1 MNRIAASVSLVL
13 LGTGTLCAQAHYEKF
28 FTGGTLRVDLYHAG
42 TKGEESFTLDRAL
55 REGAWPGHRV
65 NLVDTLNLG
74 EYLLTVADR
83 ATNVL
88 LYSRGFSS
96 VFNEWQTT
104 DEALAGVHRTFSE
117 SVRFPFPRRAVR
129 LALCRRDRRMEFH
142 EVFSTVIDPAD
153 PAQVMK
159 ENPVPRF
166 AVAPVIENGPSAVRV
181 DIVVMGDGYAAA
193 DMEKFRGDVRRFVE
207 TMFRT
212 HPFRERKSDFNVWR
226 IDVVSEES
234 GIDIPGRNVWKRN
247 ALGTRYDTF
256 GSARYVLTEENRTI
270 RDIAAA
276 APYDFLCILVNDS
289 RYGGGGIYNLYA
301 TTYTNESVAGQE
313 WQMDYVFVHEF
324 GHSFAGLADE
334 YYTSSTGY
342 NDFYI
347 PGVEPWE
354 PNVTAQAGADR
365 VKWKSM
371 LTAGTPVPTP
381 WEKQAYD
388 SVEAI
393 RGKLDRLAPDYYR
406 KREPL
411 QKSAMEILKRSRYAG
426 SVGVFEGAG
435 YASKGLYRPSVDCRM
450 FSLSLADFDPVCSAA
465 IERMIDFYAD
475 PGEK

>member
-1 MNRIAASVSLVL
+1 MKRLIAVVCFLVL
-13 LGTGTLCAQAHYEKF
+13 RAGPASAQPDFGRF
-28 FTGGTLRVDLYHAG
+28 FTGGTLRVDLYHTG
-42 TKGEESFTLDRAL
+42 TKGEERFTLERAL
-55 REGAWPGHRV
+55 QEGAWPGHRV

-74 EYLLTVADR
+74 EYLLSVTDR
-83 ATNVL
+83 ATNLL

-96 VFNEWQTT
+96 LFNEWQTT
-104 DEALAGVHRTFSE
+104 DEALAGVYRTFSE
-117 SVRFPFPRRAVR
+117 SVRFPLPRRAVR
-129 LALCRRDRRMEFH
+129 LALARRDRKMEFH
-142 EVFSTVIDPAD
+142 EVFSAVIDPAD
-153 PAQVMK
+153 PVQVMK
-159 ENPVPRF
+159 ARPRPPF
-166 AVAPVIENGPSAVRV
+166 PVAPVIENGPPSVKV

-193 DMEKFRGDVRRFVE
+193 DMEKFRKDVRRFVD

-212 HPFRERKSDFNVWR
+212 HPFRERKNDFNVWR
-226 IDVVSEES
+226 IDVVSGES
-234 GIDIPGRNVWKRN
+234 GIDVPDRDVWKQN
-247 ALGTRYDTF
+247 VLGTKYNTF
-256 GSARYVLTEENRTI
+256 GSPRYVLTEENRTL

-276 APYDFLCILVNDS
+276 APYDFICILVNDS

-313 WQMDYVFVHEF
+313 WQMEYVFVHEF

-342 NDFYI
+342 NDFYL
-347 PGVEPWE
+347 PGIEPWE
-354 PNVTAQAGADR
+354 PNVTAQAERER

-371 LTAGTPVPTP
+371 IAAGIPVPTP

-411 QKSAMEILKRSRYAG
+411 QKSAMEILRTSKHAG
-426 SVGVFEGAG
+426 IVGVFEGAG

-475 PGEK
+475 PGGK